1 MKLFVST
8 ALAVGLVLSVGSVA
22 LARRRTPEAA
32 EPYFVYTIQE
42 GDTLSALAKRFFG
55 DADKWQV
62 LLDAMPAK
70 PQDPHKAL
78 PIGAVIQVPCVWV
91 TVQKGDSLAKI
102 AKRVLDDGGR
112 YGRIVAANKK
122 ALPNPNKLAVGQR
135 LAVPLVAASTSG
147 AEPTAA

>member
-1 MKLFVST
+1 MKLITSL
-8 ALAVGLVLSVGSVA
+8 ALASGLLLAVGG
-22 LARRRTPEAA
+22 LARARRSAPDAN
-32 EPYFVYTIQE
+32 PYFVYTVQE
-42 GDTLSALAKRFFG
+42 GDTLSDLAKKFFG
-55 DADKWQV
+55 DGEKWQV

-102 AKRVLDDGGR
+102 AARVLGDAGR

>member
-1 MKLFVST
+1 MKLITSI
-8 ALAVGLVLSVGSVA
+8 ALAGGLLLAVGG
-22 LARRRTPEAA
+22 LARARRSAPDAT
-32 EPYFVYTIQE
+32 PYFVCTVQE
-42 GDTLSALAKRFFG
+42 GDTLSDLAKKFFG
-55 DADKWQV
+55 DGEKWQV
-62 LLDAMPAK
+62 LLNAMPAK
-70 PQDPHKAL
+70 PQNPHKAL
-78 PIGAVIQVPCVWV
+78 PVGAVIQVPCVWV